1 MITDDALKQGNG
13 LLILINKIRKWTVVG
28 PNLFSDE
35 IINEDLAGMV
45 GSARQWIITTLD
57 KFQTA
62 GAICYVDCKILIL
75 KSDWFRTKSGM

>member
-1 MITDDALKQGNG
+1 MNSFIIKD
-13 LLILINKIRKWTVVG
+13 INISFNDICK
-28 PNLFSDE
+28 

-45 GSARQWIITTLD
+45 GSARQWIIATLD

-75 KSDWFRTKSGM
+75 KSDWFRKKSGM